1 MSGVYG
7 NMLAIPRRGRGGALP
22 EYQGG
27 NQVYT
32 PGTGVSARLSD
43 SAAAIYR
50 QTAAQTGQGLRD
62 LARGIDTANRIGMAA
77 YEDYSRTKA
86 TQLMVEYR
94 RRVNDAMY
102 GDGGL
107 LTRKG
112 EDAFT
117 VDEELERKSEQIR
130 SEVLKD
136 YKGSLSESFFR
147 MRVQEFDDGNLLRAK
162 KYKRDQYDAWSTR
175 EDEAAADMFADEAA
189 ANYGSPDAYMQAA
202 AQSIWHIRQTLE
214 RKGYGPE
221 AIEQAIRETKRG
233 VFDKAFKTAMAAGD
247 LDGAERLLGGGAM
260 SLPSEVSGMA
270 RTEAERQG
278 VDPALVA
285 AVIAQESGGRQD
297 VVSSAGA
304 RGLMQLMPGTAKG
317 LGVDPNDP
325 AQNVRG
331 GVTYLRQMLSRYG
344 GNVEYALMAYNWG
357 PSNVDAWLRT
367 GRGVSG
373 QDVPRETRN
382 YVPSVL
388 ARMSKGAVGL
398 SSAERDGYRKQIETA
413 RRRIADEAEREQRRQ
428 IAEAATAQVS
438 GWLSEV
444 AGRPE
449 EEQAAF
455 VYGEL
460 NKVKDVRLRS
470 AMERMA
476 VDQMRFDK
484 QVRDT
489 RNAAAASS
497 FADRVQKE
505 NLSPLEARK
514 ALMELPEEAREVAW
528 GRAYGQIRENAANRS
543 ALDDVLTRIDTGEIT
558 NKEQIETVAFNARL
572 TNEQVKKARTY
583 LEKGGNDQG
592 ASISKVKSIYKE
604 LENKDELPDG
614 LYDAVLELLPPGKTP
629 TEQELRKYVANALM
643 KGDLTVEMNGTR
655 VREGWFAGSTFYE
668 AHAQGRASD
677 WRVDVTAQEAAEIH
691 DILRAQGVPESKIT
705 YNTIR
710 EYKQNEIMGLPQG
723 AR

>member
-136 YKGSLSESFFR
+136 YKGSLSENLFR

-189 ANYGSPDAYMQAA
+189 ANYGSPERYMQAA

-221 AIEQAIRETKRG
+221 AITRAMKDIRSAI
-233 VFDKAFKTAMAAGD
+233 FDKAFKAALSAGD
-247 LDGAERLLGGGAM
+247 LDGADRLLGGGSGSGSA
-260 SLPSEVSGMA
+260 LPSEVSSMA
-270 RTEAERQG
+270 RAEAERQG
-278 VDPALVA
+278 VDPALVS

-297 VVSSAGA
+297 VTSSAGA
-304 RGLMQLMPGTAKG
+304 KGLMQLMPGTAKG

-325 AQNVRG
+325 AQNLRG
-331 GVTYLRQMLSRYG
+331 GVTYLRQMLARYG
-344 GNVEYALMAYNWG
+344 GNVEHALMAYNWG
-357 PSNVDAWLRT
+357 PGNVDAWLKT
-367 GRGVSG
+367 GRGVNG
-373 QDVPRETRN
+373 QEVPRETRN

-388 ARMSKGAVGL
+388 SKMGKGSGSAAGL
-398 SSAERDGYRKQIETA
+398 TAAERAGYRKQLEFRMPVLHGNRALSLPTFLL
-413 RRRIADEAEREQRRQ
+413 RLK
-428 IAEAATAQVS
+428 S
-438 GWLSEV
+438 GLHTSLK
-444 AGRPE
+444 R
-449 EEQAAF
+449 
-455 VYGEL
+455 
-460 NKVKDVRLRS
+460 
-470 AMERMA
+470 
-476 VDQMRFDK
+476 
-484 QVRDT
+484 
-489 RNAAAASS
+489 
-497 FADRVQKE
+497 
-505 NLSPLEARK
+505 
-514 ALMELPEEAREVAW
+514 
-528 GRAYGQIRENAANRS
+528 
-543 ALDDVLTRIDTGEIT
+543 
-558 NKEQIETVAFNARL
+558 
-572 TNEQVKKARTY
+572 
-583 LEKGGNDQG
+583 
-592 ASISKVKSIYKE
+592 
-604 LENKDELPDG
+604 
-614 LYDAVLELLPPGKTP
+614 
-629 TEQELRKYVANALM
+629 
-643 KGDLTVEMNGTR
+643 
-655 VREGWFAGSTFYE
+655 
-668 AHAQGRASD
+668 
-677 WRVDVTAQEAAEIH
+677 
-691 DILRAQGVPESKIT
+691 
-705 YNTIR
+705 
-710 EYKQNEIMGLPQG
+710 QNESGGKYRQACSLAKTCETLAP
-723 AR
+723 